1 MRSVCPPVSNEI
13 SNLHFYSRAIKKK
26 KKKKLPCYNISCLE
40 EMIPGVRDGF
50 HSFSFLALQ
59 DKSSIHILKYP

>member
-26 KKKKLPCYNISCLE
+26 NLPCYNISCLE

-50 HSFSFLALQ
+50 HSFSFSTAR
-59 DKSSIHILKYP
+59 